1 VPPRIRPLSYH
12 PALPTRVGVIVWLLV
27 AGSLSAAALICQ
39 HGAAKTGLT
48 LTVLSGPD
56 AAGAARSR
64 RVSTVD
70 VRDLWA
76 DVGQAPVRARW
87 DGFWRIPETGSFALE
102 ARSDEAV
109 TVSLDGR
116 EVLARRRGARSRG
129 VATIVDLG
137 AGLHPL
143 RVTYEA
149 GAPGDLRF
157 VWSPAGE
164 SPRDFDPGSFFTTPP
179 STWQQALGR
188 AAAVLGPLA
197 IAAWAGP
204 ALVLLFRARAE
215 AATRARLRAGLRI
228 ALPALVVLYAAAL
241 RFEALVGRYSWQGP
255 PWTLA
260 AERMVRALHP
270 ASLRWQPAW
279 EGYSGDPYNY
289 LVRAREMDGFYEPNV
304 REPLFPFVT
313 RLMLKLLGD
322 RNLAVNAASAIF
334 STLAVLATYR
344 LGAFAFSPLVGLGAA
359 LGLAMHR
366 DALWFGV
373 EGFRDD
379 AFTLFVVTSAL
390 SLLRLRER
398 PTSTRALLAGLA
410 AGGAILSRVTSL
422 SFLIPAFAW
431 LAFGRGPQAAA
442 RRRALA
448 VSVGVML
455 AVAGPYLL
463 SCALAYGDPLYAVN
477 FHTRFYRSRSGI
489 PYDRAMSWMQYLHIG
504 FRPFQLIDTGLT
516 GLTTYPFANKWDG
529 LEYLSPWVG
538 RVLSVA
544 SVAGLI
550 LFLGSAIGRL
560 LLVVLVTS
568 LLPYAF
574 TWEVPGGAEWRFTM
588 HALPFY
594 LIASW
599 LALTRAA
606 RLVRPAALRG
616 LGTRLRERGRTLAAA
631 SGAAAVLAVGAWLG
645 LCAVSYL
652 RVRES
657 LRAGEPAVIAAG
669 ARDRFF
675 FGPGWSRPLRRGF
688 VTVRRAERSPSV
700 LWLPLATAGD
710 CRLVLRADPDPPA
723 PGAALNVAVNGAPVT
738 RLALEWDEKRIGSYE
753 LALPGRLLHPGRNR
767 LELGPAGFALWY
779 LRIEPAATP
788 LSGAGSAR

>member
-1 VPPRIRPLSYH
+1 VAAIVELEPGFHPLS
-12 PALPTRVGVIVWLLV
+12 L
-27 AGSLSAAALICQ
+27 
-39 HGAAKTGLT
+39 
-48 LTVLSGPD
+48 
-56 AAGAARSR
+56 
-64 RVSTVD
+64 
-70 VRDLWA
+70 
-76 DVGQAPVRARW
+76 
-87 DGFWRIPETGSFALE
+87 
-102 ARSDEAV
+102 
-109 TVSLDGR
+109 
-116 EVLARRRGARSRG
+116 
-129 VATIVDLG
+129 
-137 AGLHPL
+137 
-143 RVTYEA
+143 TYEA
-149 GAPGDLRF
+149 KAPGDVRF
-157 VWSPAGE
+157 VWARAGE
-164 SPRDFDPGSFFTTPP
+164 SPRDFDPGSFFVTPP
-179 STWQQALGR
+179 STRQMALGR
-188 AAAVLGPLA
+188 AAAVIGRLA
-197 IAAWAGP
+197 VAAWVGP
-204 ALVLLFRARAE
+204 ALVLLFRARRNV
-215 AATRARLRAGLRI
+215 ATRERLRATLGI

-255 PWTLA
+255 PWTLG
-260 AERMVRALHP
+260 AERAIRALHP

-334 STLAVLATYR
+334 STLAVYATYR

-359 LGLAMHR
+359 LGMAMHR

-379 AFTLFVVTSAL
+379 AFTLFVVASAL

-398 PTSTRALLAGLA
+398 PTPTRALLAGLA
-410 AGGAILSRVTSL
+410 AGGAVLSRVTSF

-431 LAFGRGPQAAA
+431 LALGRGPQAGA

-448 VSVGVML
+448 LSVGVML

-477 FHTRFYRSRSGI
+477 FHTKFYRSRTGI
-489 PYDRAMSWMQYLHIG
+489 PHDTAMGWMQYLRAG
-504 FRPFQLIDTGLT
+504 FGPFHLIDTGLT
-516 GLTTYPFANKWDG
+516 GLTTYPFANKWAG
-529 LEYLSPWVG
+529 LDYLSPWVG
-538 RVLSVA
+538 RVLSLA
-544 SVAGLI
+544 SVAGLV
-550 LFLGSAIGRL
+550 LFLGSATGRL

-594 LIASW
+594 LIAAW

-606 RLVRPAALRG
+606 RRLRPAALPA
-616 LGTRLRERGRTLAAA
+616 LGRRLRERRRTLAIAA
-631 SGAAAVLAVGAWLG
+631 GAAAALAVAAWLG

-657 LRAGEPAVIAAG
+657 LQAGEPAMIAAG
-669 ARDRFF
+669 ARDGFF
-675 FGPGWSRPLRRGF
+675 FGPGWSRPLRRGL

-700 LWLPLATAGD
+700 LWLPLTAAGD
-710 CRLVLRADPDPPA
+710 CRLVLRADPDPPV
-723 PGAALNVAVNGAPVT
+723 PGAAVNVAVNGAHVT
-738 RLALEWDEKRIGSYE
+738 RIALSWDEKRVGSYE
-753 LALPGRLLHPGRNR
+753 LVLPARLLRRGRNR

-779 LRIEPAATP
+779 LRIEPGP
-788 LSGAGSAR
+788 SLARK

>member
-1 VPPRIRPLSYH
+1 MPLWIRSLSYD
-12 PALPTRVGVIVWLLV
+12 PALPIRVRVLVWLLV
-27 AGSLSAAALICQ
+27 ASSLSAAALICQ
-39 HGAAKTGLT
+39 QRAGNTGLT
-48 LTVLSGPD
+48 LTVWSGADP
-56 AAGAARSR
+56 AGPTRSL

-70 VRDLWA
+70 ARDLWA
-76 DVGQAPVRARW
+76 EAGHAPVRAQW
-87 DGFWRIPETGSFALE
+87 DGLWRVPEAGSFALE

-109 TVSLDGR
+109 TVSLDGGM
-116 EVLARRRGARSRG
+116 VLARRPGARSRG
-129 VATIVDLG
+129 VAAIVDLG
-137 AGLHPL
+137 PGFHPL

-149 GAPGDLRF
+149 DTPGDLRF
-157 VWSPAGE
+157 VWSRAGE
-164 SPRDFDPGSFFTTPP
+164 SPRDFDPGSFFTALP
-179 STWQQALGR
+179 SMRQQAMGR
-188 AAAVLGPLA
+188 AALVLRRLA
-197 IAAWAGP
+197 AAAWIGP
-204 ALVLLFRARAE
+204 ALVLLFRAQPE
-215 AATRARLRAGLRI
+215 ARTRARLRAVLRI

-255 PWTLA
+255 PWTLEG
-260 AERMVRALHP
+260 ERAVRALHP

-279 EGYSGDPYNY
+279 EGYSGDPYTY
-289 LVRAREMDGFYEPNV
+289 LVRAREMGGFYEPNV

-313 RLMLKLLGD
+313 RLMLKLLGN
-322 RNLAVNAASAIF
+322 RNLAVNTASAIF
-334 STLAVLATYR
+334 STLAVLATYL
-344 LGAFAFSPLVGLGAA
+344 LGAFAFSPVVGLGAA
-359 LGLAMHR
+359 LGMAMHR

-379 AFTLFVVTSAL
+379 AFTLFVVASAL

-398 PTSTRALLAGLA
+398 PTSARALLGGLA
-410 AGGAILSRVTSL
+410 AGGAVLSRVTSF

-431 LAFGRGPQAAA
+431 LAFGGGPRAAA
-442 RRRALA
+442 RRRAIA
-448 VSVGVML
+448 VSIGVML

-477 FHTRFYRSRSGI
+477 FHTKFYRSRSGI
-489 PYDRAMSWMQYLHIG
+489 PYESAMTWMQYLHTG
-504 FRPFQLIDTGLT
+504 FRPFHLIDTGLT
-516 GLTTYPFANKWDG
+516 GLTSYPFANKWDG
-529 LEYLSPWVG
+529 LDYLSPWVG

-544 SVAGLI
+544 SAAGLI
-550 LFLGSAIGRL
+550 LFLGSATGRL

-594 LIASW
+594 LIAAW

-606 RLVRPAALRG
+606 RLVRPEAFAG
-616 LGTRLRERGRTLAAA
+616 LGGRLRERRRAFVIA
-631 SGAAAVLAVGAWLG
+631 SAAAAVLALGAWLG

-675 FGPGWSRPLRRGF
+675 FGAGWSRPMRRGF

-700 LWLPLATAGD
+700 LWLPLDTARD
-710 CRLVLRADPDPPA
+710 YRLTLRVDPDPPA
-723 PGAALNVAVNGAPVT
+723 PSAALNVVVNGAPIT
-738 RLALEWDEKRIGSYE
+738 RIALEWDSKRMGSYE
-753 LALPGRLLHPGRNR
+753 LMLPGRLLRPGRNR
-767 LELGPAGFALWY
+767 LELAPAGFALWC
-779 LRIEPAATP
+779 LRIEPA
-788 LSGAGSAR
+788 LSGAASAR

>member
-1 VPPRIRPLSYH
+1 MRSLSYD
-12 PALPTRVGVIVWLLV
+12 PALPTRVRVLVWLLV
-27 AGSLSAAALICQ
+27 ASSLAAAALVCR
-39 HGAAKTGLT
+39 HRAGKTGLT
-48 LTVLSGPD
+48 LTVRSGADPVD
-56 AAGAARSR
+56 HARSR

-70 VRDLWA
+70 ARDLWA
-76 DVGQAPVRARW
+76 DAGHAPVRAQW
-87 DGFWRIPETGSFALE
+87 DGFWRVPDAGSFALE
-102 ARSDEAV
+102 ARSDRAV
-109 TVSLDGR
+109 TVRLDGR
-116 EVLARRRGARSRG
+116 EVLARRPGARSRG
-129 VATIVDLG
+129 VATIVVLG
-137 AGLHPL
+137 PGFHPL
-143 RVTYEA
+143 SVTYEA
-149 GAPGDLRF
+149 HTPGDLRF

-164 SPRDFDPGSFFTTPP
+164 SPRDFDPGSFFTALP
-179 STWQQALGR
+179 STREQALGR
-188 AAAVLGPLA
+188 AALVLGRLA
-197 IAAWAGP
+197 VAAWVGP
-204 ALVLLFRARAE
+204 ALVLLFRARSE
-215 AATRARLRAGLRI
+215 ARTRSRLRAVLRI

-255 PWTLA
+255 PWTLE
-260 AERMVRALHP
+260 AERGVRALHP

-334 STLAVLATYR
+334 STLAVLATCL
-344 LGAFAFSPLVGLGAA
+344 LGAFAFSPVVGLGAA

-379 AFTLFVVTSAL
+379 AFMLFVVTSAL
-390 SLLRLRER
+390 SLLRLREQ
-398 PTSTRALLAGLA
+398 PTFARALLAGLA
-410 AGGAILSRVTSL
+410 AGGAVLSRVSSF

-431 LAFGRGPQAAA
+431 LACGRGPEAA
-442 RRRALA
+442 RRRRAIV
-448 VSVGVML
+448 VSIGVML

-463 SCALAYGDPLYAVN
+463 SCALAYGDPLYAVS
-477 FHTRFYRSRSGI
+477 FHTRFYRARSGL
-489 PYDRAMSWMQYLHIG
+489 PVHGAMGWMQYLHTG

-516 GLTTYPFANKWDG
+516 GLTTYPFTNKWAG
-529 LEYLSPWVG
+529 LAYLSPWVG
-538 RVLSVA
+538 PILSAA
-544 SVAGLI
+544 SLAGL
-550 LFLGSAIGRL
+550 LMFVGSATGRL

-574 TWEVPGGAEWRFTM
+574 TWEVPGGSEWRFTM

-594 LIASW
+594 LIAAW

-606 RLVRPAALRG
+606 RLLRPAAFAG
-616 LGTRLRERGRTLAAA
+616 LGRRLRERGRTLVIA
-631 SGAAAVLAVGAWLG
+631 SAAAAVLALGAWQG

-669 ARDRFF
+669 ARDQFF
-675 FGPGWSRPLRRGF
+675 FGPGWSRPMRRGF

-700 LWLPLATAGD
+700 LRLPLDTAGD
-710 CRLVLRADPDPPA
+710 YRLTLRADPDPPA
-723 PGAALNVAVNGAPVT
+723 PGTPLNVAVNGAPIT
-738 RLALEWDEKRIGSYE
+738 RLALQWDEKRIGSYE
-753 LALPGRLLHPGRNR
+753 LMLPGRLLRPGRNR
-767 LELGPAGFALWY
+767 LELYPASFALWY
-779 LRIEPAATP
+779 LRLEPAPAS
-788 LSGAGSAR
+788 LSGEASAR

>member
-1 VPPRIRPLSYH
+1 MRPLSYD
-12 PALPTRVGVIVWLLV
+12 PALPTRVRVLVWLLV
-27 AGSLSAAALICQ
+27 ASSLSAAALIS
-39 HGAAKTGLT
+39 HHRTGKTGLT
-48 LTVLSGPD
+48 LTVW
-56 AAGAARSR
+56 AGADPTGPGRSR
-64 RVSTVD
+64 RVSGID

-76 DVGQAPVRARW
+76 DATHAPLRARW
-87 DGFWRIPETGSFALE
+87 DGLWRVPEAGSFALE

-116 EVLARRRGARSRG
+116 EVLARRPGARSRG

-137 AGLHPL
+137 AGFHPL

-149 GAPGDLRF
+149 DTPGDLRF
-157 VWSPAGE
+157 VWSRAGE
-164 SPRDFDPGSFFTTPP
+164 PPRDFDPGSFFTTLP
-179 STWQQALGR
+179 TTRQQALGR
-188 AAAVLGPLA
+188 AALVLGRLA
-197 IAAWAGP
+197 VAAWAGP
-204 ALVLLFRARAE
+204 ALVLLFRARSE
-215 AATRARLRAGLRI
+215 ARTRGRLRAVLRI

-255 PWTLA
+255 PWTLEG
-260 AERMVRALHP
+260 ERAVRALHP

-334 STLAVLATYR
+334 STLAVLATYL
-344 LGAFAFSPLVGLGAA
+344 LGAFAFSPVVGLGAA

-379 AFTLFVVTSAL
+379 AFTLFAVASAL

-410 AGGAILSRVTSL
+410 AGGAVLSRVTSF
-422 SFLIPAFAW
+422 SFLIPALGW

-442 RRRALA
+442 RRRAIA
-448 VSVGVML
+448 VSIGVML

-477 FHTRFYRSRSGI
+477 FHTKFYRSRSGI
-489 PYDRAMSWMQYLHIG
+489 PYDSSMSWMQYLHTG
-504 FRPFQLIDTGLT
+504 FRPFHLVDTGLT

-529 LEYLSPWVG
+529 LDYLSPWVG
-538 RVLSVA
+538 RVLSIA
-544 SVAGLI
+544 AAGLI
-550 LFLGSAIGRL
+550 LFLGSANGRL

-594 LIASW
+594 LLAAW

-606 RLVRPAALRG
+606 RLVRPAALAG
-616 LGTRLRERGRTLAAA
+616 LGRGLRERGRTLVIASAAA
-631 SGAAAVLAVGAWLG
+631 ALLALGAWRG
-645 LCAVSYL
+645 LCALSYL

-657 LRAGEPAVIAAG
+657 LRAGESAVIAAG

-675 FGPGWSRPLRRGF
+675 FGPGWSRPTRRGF
-688 VTVRRAERSPSV
+688 VTVRKAERSPAV
-700 LWLPLATAGD
+700 LWLPLDARGD
-710 CRLVLRADPDPPA
+710 YRLTLRADPDPPV
-723 PGAALNVAVNGAPVT
+723 PGAALNVAVDGAPIT
-738 RLALEWDEKRIGSYE
+738 RLALAWDEKRIGSYE
-753 LALPGRLLHPGRNR
+753 LVLPGRLLRPGRNR
-767 LELGPAGFALWY
+767 LELDPPGFALWY
-779 LRIEPAATP
+779 LRIDPAGGS
-788 LSGAGSAR
+788 LSGAASAP